1 MERSLDELATTPSIA
16 AALLSGSSKTLL
28 GNDCVW
34 SLAGFIHISP
44 SCCTA
49 LHLPKSSVKH
59 CKCGCINSTVR
70 DSGFPLWWL
79 KSPSCQSSVNWYSY
93 CRVPWISW
101 WQKKRKEI
109 QFFSNKWFKVTVTHA
124 LSAAKI
130 SAVSVQPN
138 CFCIFLRLIYE
149 SELGSPVS
157 ANTFLW
163 FKCCSLLSLKW
174 TLKMNLAVRMTSC
187 RIMWAKSSADIL
199 LNSFPL
205 RTAV

>member
-1 MERSLDELATTPSIA
+1 MERSLDELASTPSIA

-101 WQKKRKEI
+101 WQKKKKKGRKYNFFPTNGLKLQLHTPYQQKFQ
-109 QFFSNKWFKVTVTHA
+109 QFRCSQIVFA
-124 LSAAKI
+124 Y
-130 SAVSVQPN
+130 
-138 CFCIFLRLIYE
+138 FC
-149 SELGSPVS
+149 
-157 ANTFLW
+157 A
-163 FKCCSLLSLKW
+163 
-174 TLKMNLAVRMTSC
+174 
-187 RIMWAKSSADIL
+187 
-199 LNSFPL
+199 
-205 RTAV
+205 